1 MLFLNSVPQAPG
13 LRSALAVACGVA
25 CVLADTAWAAEE
37 VLAPVVITASRT
49 PQALQTAPIGASV
62 ITAEQIERSGVS
74 DANEAIRKLGG
85 VAATSDLNNGRENS
99 LDLRGFG
106 ATAAQNMVVLVDG
119 IRISEN
125 EQANAHLASI
135 PLELIER
142 IEIVRGGASV
152 LWGEGA
158 TAGVINVVLKRPQ
171 SGVSSAKLAAAVERF
186 GGYEALASGQWAVGS
201 VVLDASTKR
210 VRSNGFRENSAYK
223 QDVSAL
229 GVQWRDEAWH
239 AGLRVVQE
247 DQSSGLPGSL
257 ALSKFK
263 ADPRQTTSPND
274 YANNHETRFMGNLAY
289 QTGSWA
295 WQLDAGHRLRQPDYQ
310 YVSFGSAPVRGQS
323 TQNQLTPRMTFADTM
338 FGVDVKTVMGLD
350 WQDWQFN
357 KTGTDGLE
365 TGSQQ
370 NQAGYVHGDFS
381 LPSLTRVSVGWR
393 QERVRKVGDF
403 PGNAG
408 WFMAPAVYQRI
419 DNLHAGELGVS
430 QTVLPQWDVYAR
442 AASSYRLANIDENRQ
457 TPSQGALLPQQSSDR
472 EVGVKWAAGG
482 NGATLRVFKQ
492 KTVNEIAYVAD
503 INANTNL
510 DPTQRSGVELEG
522 HWAVLQNLTLTGT
535 WQQVSA
541 QYRSGPN
548 AGKEMT
554 QVAPHSATARA
565 TYRIN
570 NQHTVEMGAQYL
582 AASRYSGDE
591 SNQCAMHVP
600 TSALLDG
607 RYAWSDRVW
616 TLAVTGTN
624 LTDRKGYNYGTTYLC
639 GQPSVYPYAGRN
651 LKLSVSRVF

>member
-1 MLFLNSVPQAPG
+1 
-13 LRSALAVACGVA
+13 
-25 CVLADTAWAAEE
+25 
-37 VLAPVVITASRT
+37 
-49 PQALQTAPIGASV
+49 
-62 ITAEQIERSGVS
+62 
-74 DANEAIRKLGG
+74 
-85 VAATSDLNNGRENS
+85 
-99 LDLRGFG
+99 
-106 ATAAQNMVVLVDG
+106 
-119 IRISEN
+119 
-125 EQANAHLASI
+125 
-135 PLELIER
+135 
-142 IEIVRGGASV
+142 
-152 LWGEGA
+152 
-158 TAGVINVVLKRPQ
+158 
-171 SGVSSAKLAAAVERF
+171 
-186 GGYEALASGQWAVGS
+186 
-201 VVLDASTKR
+201 
-210 VRSNGFRENSAYK
+210 
-223 QDVSAL
+223 
-229 GVQWRDEAWH
+229 
-239 AGLRVVQE
+239 
-247 DQSSGLPGSL
+247 
-257 ALSKFK
+257 
-263 ADPRQTTSPND
+263 
-274 YANNHETRFMGNLAY
+274 
-289 QTGSWA
+289 
-295 WQLDAGHRLRQPDYQ
+295 
-310 YVSFGSAPVRGQS
+310 
-323 TQNQLTPRMTFADTM
+323 
-338 FGVDVKTVMGLD
+338 
-350 WQDWQFN
+350 
-357 KTGTDGLE
+357 
-365 TGSQQ
+365 
-370 NQAGYVHGDFS
+370 
-381 LPSLTRVSVGWR
+381 
-393 QERVRKVGDF
+393 
-403 PGNAG
+403 
-408 WFMAPAVYQRI
+408 
-419 DNLHAGELGVS
+419 
-430 QTVLPQWDVYAR
+430 VYAR

>member
-13 LRSALAVACGVA
+13 LRSALAVACGLA

-49 PQALQTAPIGASV
+49 PQALQTAPIGASI

-85 VAATSDLNNGRENS
+85 VAATSDQSNGRENS

-106 ATAAQNMVVLVDG
+106 ATASQNMVVLVDG

-247 DQSSGLPGSL
+247 DQSSDLPGSL

-274 YANNHETRFMGNLAY
+274 YANNHETRFLGNLAY
-289 QTGSWA
+289 QTGPWA

-310 YVSFGSAPVRGQS
+310 YVSFGSAAVRGQS
-323 TQNQLTPRMTFADTM
+323 TQNQLTPRLVYADALL
-338 FGVDVKTVMGLD
+338 GVDVKTVVGLD

-370 NQAGYVHGDFS
+370 NQAGFVHGDFN
-381 LPSLTRVSVGWR
+381 LPSLTRVSLGWR
-393 QERVRKVGDF
+393 QERVRKLGDF
-403 PGNAG
+403 PGNAA
-408 WFMAPAVYQRI
+408 WFMDPAVYQRI

-430 QTVLPQWDVYAR
+430 QTVLPQWDVYVR

-482 NGATLRVFKQ
+482 HGATARMFKQ
-492 KTVNEIAYVAD
+492 KTVNEIAFVANV
-503 INANTNL
+503 NANTNL

-541 QYRSGPN
+541 QYQSGPN

-570 NQHTVEMGAQYL
+570 DQHTVEFGAQYL
-582 AASRYSGDE
+582 AASRFAGDE
-591 SNQCAMHVP
+591 SNQCAMRVP

-624 LTDRKGYNYGTTYLC
+624 LTDRKGYNYGYGC
-639 GQPSVYPYAGRN
+639 GDPSVYPYMGRN
-651 LKLSVSRVF
+651 LKFSVSRAF